1 MIVMFMMTL
10 ISMMSLLLMISFSSM
25 MSDDCPAYD
34 TRDIRD
40 AALLWL

>member
-1 MIVMFMMTL
+1 
-10 ISMMSLLLMISFSSM
+10 MISFSSM
-25 MSDDCPAYD
+25 MSDDCSVYD